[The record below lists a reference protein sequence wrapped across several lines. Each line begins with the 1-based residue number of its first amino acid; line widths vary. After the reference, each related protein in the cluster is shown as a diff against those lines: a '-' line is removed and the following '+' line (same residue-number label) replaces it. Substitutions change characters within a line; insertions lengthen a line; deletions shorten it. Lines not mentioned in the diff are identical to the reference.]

1 MALIADD
8 MAILPRLAGE
18 TWRVPVSGGTLA
30 VEVAGHGQPL
40 LFIHG
45 WTLDRRAWTPQVD
58 ALPGNVQSILFDRR
72 GCGQSD
78 APASLEHEPEDVAAL
93 LARRW
98 PGDVVIVAMSQGVRV
113 ALAFAM
119 RHPER
124 VRGLVLQGPPLL
136 FPEADDGGPRA
147 ASICELDALARE
159 MRWME
164 LAEALRRNP
173 LFCLPGG
180 EGRAL
185 RDAML
190 GDYRARD
197 LLSAG
202 RPLHLSPD
210 EIAGIRAPTLL
221 ICGEHEVDERKRSA
235 RWLKGLLADAEQR
248 EIRGGGHLCNLCSP
262 AAYNAVLADFLAH
275 IGDIPRRDS

>member
-1 MALIADD
+1 MTVIAED
-8 MAILPRLAGE
+8 MAVSPRPGGD
-18 TWRVPVSGGTLA
+18 TWRVPVAGGMLA
-30 VEVAGHGQPL
+30 GEVAGHGLPV
-40 LFIHG
+40 LFVHG
-45 WTLDRRAWTPQVD
+45 WTLDRRAWVPQVA
-58 ALPGNVQSILFDRR
+58 ALRDGAQAILFDRR

-78 APASLEHEPEDVAAL
+78 APPSLGDEPDDVAAL
-93 LARRW
+93 LAERW
-98 PGDVVIVAMSQGVRV
+98 PSGAVIVAMSQGVRI
-113 ALAFAM
+113 ALAFAA
-119 RHPER
+119 RHPGR

-136 FPEADDGGPRA
+136 FPDAAGDAPEA
-147 ASICELDALARE
+147 ASLAGLEVLARGE
-159 MRWME
+159 HWAD
-164 LAEALRRNP
+164 LAAALRRNP
-173 LFCLPGG
+173 LFALPGG

-190 GDYRARD
+190 ADYRARD
-197 LLSAG
+197 LLSPG
-202 RPLHLSPD
+202 RPLQLSPD

-275 IGDIPRRDS
+275 IGDIPRRAS